1 MAVRYYVYI
10 GFFLVFLAFDMSQ
23 LRIIYPAKS
32 GERRLGAAS
41 PITSLSCPWEELFS
55 TLESLMKISSGWW
68 WGTEWINCTA
78 RNISSRKY
86 GAVTPITI
94 ASGWHSLSQLIG
106 KFCSFSFLWEVL
118 PFTNKF
124 EMTVESNTY
133 ISPMGSH
140 ASASWVNRLCFSHKV
155 RVRLLVATLVDKSVY
170 FHLQFGTQCSCVPI
184 HSNGRYLHR
193 SAKFFLRLHLC
204 CRKVGAAQKSVP
216 FRTMQCDA
224 NLELRL
230 DMGVLWCWTQN
241 ALISISAKNR
251 DCVYETATLCK
262 VIFQSDWEWWAF
274 NIICER

>member
-1 MAVRYYVYI
+1 MDKLHSSEHLIEKVWGSYPYYYCLGVA
-10 GFFLVFLAFDMSQ
+10 FFISIDRQ
-23 LRIIYPAKS
+23 
-32 GERRLGAAS
+32 
-41 PITSLSCPWEELFS
+41 
-55 TLESLMKISSGWW
+55 TL
-68 WGTEWINCTA
+68 
-78 RNISSRKY
+78 
-86 GAVTPITI
+86 
-94 ASGWHSLSQLIG
+94 LILIVVG
-106 KFCSFSFLWEVL
+106 GL

-216 FRTMQCDA
+216 FRTMQCDV

-230 DMGVLWCWTQN
+230 DMGVLWC
-241 ALISISAKNR
+241 
-251 DCVYETATLCK
+251 
-262 VIFQSDWEWWAF
+262 
-274 NIICER
+274 